1 MTIFLVEFQGGLRRA
16 LHTELVLKPLILF
29 SVGRTYPWSEIKASH
44 TPLST
49 DVSVCVCVCV
59 CVCIFSH
66 TVGNPHVG
74 DESSKSICF

>member
-49 DVSVCVCVCV
+49 NVCVCVCV
-59 CVCIFSH
+59 CAQLLVIH
-66 TVGNPHVG
+66 IHNLQG
-74 DESSKSICF
+74 DGWPLTFAVS

>member
-1 MTIFLVEFQGGLRRA
+1 MTVFLVEFQGGLRRA

-49 DVSVCVCVCV
+49 GVSVCVCVCV
-59 CVCIFSH
+59 HSCWQSIFI
-66 TVGNPHVG
+66 TRKEMAGL
-74 DESSKSICF
+74 

>member
-49 DVSVCVCVCV
+49 NVCVCVCV
-59 CVCIFSH
+59 CVC
-66 TVGNPHVG
+66 TAVG
-74 DESSKSICF
+74 DPYS